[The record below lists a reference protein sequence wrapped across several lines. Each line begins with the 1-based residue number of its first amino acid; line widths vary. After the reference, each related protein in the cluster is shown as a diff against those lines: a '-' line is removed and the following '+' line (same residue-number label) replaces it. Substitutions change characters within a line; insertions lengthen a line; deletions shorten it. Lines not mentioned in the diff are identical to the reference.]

1 MRRREVVSQAEKDA
15 AEYPWQAWQAGRQ
28 GGESAGKEQRDSH
41 CPMQEA
47 APPSAKGLMCAC

>member
-28 GGESAGKEQRDSH
+28 ADREEKVLEKNSVIAIVPCRKPLPLQ
-41 CPMQEA
+41 QKA
-47 APPSAKGLMCAC
+47 